1 MGIVGLYGVLEY
13 AASQRRREIGL
24 RMALGAE
31 PGPLTAVL
39 MRRGVTLAVVGVFIG
54 VAVASATTR
63 FLSSLLF
70 HTSPVDPTTYVT
82 VSLAL
87 IATAAWAS
95 YQPARRA
102 TRVSPVIAMRPE

>member
-1 MGIVGLYGVLEY
+1 
-13 AASQRRREIGL
+13 
-24 RMALGAE
+24 MALGAE

-39 MRRGVTLAVVGVFIG
+39 MRRGLTLSLLGVVIG

-70 HTSPVDPTTYVT
+70 HTSPVDPATYAT

-95 YQPARRA
+95 YRPARRA
-102 TRVSPVIAMRPE
+102 TRVSPVIALGPD